1 MANRQDSTTDP
12 PRTEE
17 EKAQRVDLLLAKD
30 QGQLNDEQKD
40 ELERA
45 GHPLPG
51 QTQPIQQEGLPQPTD
66 VQEPRTPTGD
76 SLRQLED
83 IQRRNEEIMHGAV
96 AGHEGERK
104 VGVGRTVSS
113 EPSQTSGAPA

>member
-1 MANRQDSTTDP
+1 MNGQGSTTYS

-17 EKAQRVDLLLAKD
+17 EKTQRVDLLRVAD

-40 ELERA
+40 ELERS

-51 QTQPIQQEGLPQPTD
+51 QTQPLQQEEPPAPTD
-66 VQEPRTPTGD
+66 VQEPRTPSGD
-76 SLRQLED
+76 SRHQLED

-96 AGHEGERK
+96 AGPEGERK